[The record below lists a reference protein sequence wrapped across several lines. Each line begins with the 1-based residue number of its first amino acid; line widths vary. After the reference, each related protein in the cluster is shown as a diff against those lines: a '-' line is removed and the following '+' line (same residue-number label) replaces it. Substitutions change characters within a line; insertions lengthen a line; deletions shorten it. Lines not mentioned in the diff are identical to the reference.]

1 MASFLMQPS
10 CEIGLHEMVLGIFT
24 VLFSLTCFH
33 ANSRCRTPSGYV
45 VTQLPQTGESRDRKF
60 GTRSRGR
67 RLRTGGWRFTDGKY
81 VDYDDK
87 EEDRSTLDCLA
98 RESNENATKASYEVA
113 TLIAKHCKPFTEG
126 EFIKDCVMK
135 MVEKICPEKKQ
146 EFANICLA
154 RNTVVRRIED
164 VSSDIKRQLEAKG
177 VEFNFFSLACDE
189 STNAADT
196 AQLLICLRG
205 VDNEIN
211 VSEELLD
218 LQSLKDQTRGTDLFV
233 SVCSALDDMKLPWNK
248 VTGIITDGA
257 PAMAGERSGLSTLV
271 CNKVREEGGKAI
283 KLHCIIHQQVLCAK
297 HLKYDHV
304 MKPVIKAIN
313 YIRSR
318 ALCHRQ
324 FQQFL
329 LDIQAEYG
337 DVVYH
342 NDISWLSR
350 GSALQQFYSLRK
362 EIGQFLAQKGQT
374 MPELSDPVWLA
385 DFGFLVDIT
394 RHLNAL
400 NTSPQGQ
407 NAVVSQLYS
416 YIKTFG
422 TKLQLFQGHL
432 SQMQPNTTHFPSLQE
447 IMASFPENNGPN
459 SELIAAENIITTYIS
474 AQMRR
479 YEADVSSLAEEF
491 QQRFHD
497 FAAIEKEIT
506 LFSSPFSVVPD
517 NAPDHLQLELIELQC
532 DVECRSRYQQL
543 PLVNFYRQL
552 DKGRFQETRTFGKKM
567 LSLFGSTYLCEKTFS
582 VMNHNKNR
590 VRTRLSDSH
599 LRDIL
604 RIKTTVFEL
613 DLAYLLQSRSQY
625 HPSH

>member
-1 MASFLMQPS
+1 MATAAKKRKVDREGRRFQDKWRLEYFFT
-10 CEIGLHEMVLGIFT
+10 EIRNNCVCLICQET
-24 VLFSLTCFH
+24 VAVFKEFNIKRHYQTKH
-33 ANSRCRTPSGYV
+33 ANYDKLTGDERSEKLK
-45 VTQLPQTGESRDRKF
+45 QLEAVLTAQQRF
-60 GTRSRGR
+60 FTR
-67 RLRTGGWRFTDGKY
+67 
-81 VDYDDK
+81 
-87 EEDRSTLDCLA
+87 A
-98 RESNENATKASYEVA
+98 QESNENATRASYEVA

-164 VSSDIKRQLEAKG
+164 ISLDIKRQLAAKG
-177 VEFNFFSLACDE
+177 AELDFFSLACDE
-189 STNAADT
+189 STDASDT
-196 AQLLICLRG
+196 AQLLIFLRG
-205 VDNEIN
+205 VDNDMN

-218 LQSLKDQTRGTDLFV
+218 LQSMKDHTRGTDLFV
-233 SVCSALDDMKLPWNK
+233 SVCAAVDDMKLQWNK

-271 CNKVREEGGKAI
+271 CNKVSEEGGKAI
-283 KLHCIIHQQVLCAK
+283 KLHCIIHQEVLCAK

-313 YIRSR
+313 YIRSK

-337 DVVYH
+337 DVIYH
-342 NDISWLSR
+342 NDVRWLSR
-350 GSALQQFYSLRK
+350 GSALQRFYSLRE
-362 EIGQFLAQKGQT
+362 EIGQFLAKKGQP

-385 DFGFLVDIT
+385 DLGFLVDIT

-400 NTSPQGQ
+400 NTSLQGQ
-407 NAVVSQLYS
+407 NAMVSQLYS
-416 YIKTFG
+416 HIKAFR
-422 TKLQLFQGHL
+422 TKLLLFQKHL
-432 SQMQPNTTHFPSLQE
+432 SQAQPNTTHFPSLQE
-447 IMASFPENNGPN
+447 IMTSFPQN
-459 SELIAAENIITTYIS
+459 SIS

-479 YEADVSSLAEEF
+479 YATDISSLVEEF
-491 QQRFHD
+491 QQRFRD
-497 FAAIEKEIT
+497 FAAIEKDIT
-506 LFSSPFSVVPD
+506 LFSSPFSVNPD
-517 NAPDHLQLELIELQC
+517 DAPDHLQLELIELQC
-532 DVECRSRYQQL
+532 DAECRSRHQQL
-543 PLVNFYRQL
+543 PLVTFYHQL
-552 DKGRFQETRTFGKKM
+552 DQGRFQEIRTFAKKM

-582 VMNHNKNR
+582 VMNITKSR

-599 LRDIL
+599 LRDVL
-604 RIKTTVFEL
+604 RIKTTVFEPEL
-613 DLAYLLQSRSQY
+613 DYILQSRSQY